1 MRGEGGGRWL
11 YTKQPA
17 TPCSSRFERLLQ
29 VLAHIMGEEGLNV
42 LAHMMGEEGVKCAG
56 PHDGGGG
63 G

>member
-1 MRGEGGGRWL
+1 
-11 YTKQPA
+11 
-17 TPCSSRFERLLQ
+17 
-29 VLAHIMGEEGLNV
+29 MGEEGLNV

>member
-1 MRGEGGGRWL
+1 M
-11 YTKQPA
+11 
-17 TPCSSRFERLLQ
+17 
-29 VLAHIMGEEGLNV
+29 LAHIMGEEGLNV